1 MTAIATGKKSREP
14 RRVVVTGVGMVTP
27 LGLSTPATWNALLN
41 GQSGVELIDFSAPN
55 SLFASYDSNKFPCQ
69 FAASVKGFDGANYID
84 KKDLKKM
91 DLFIQYGIAAA
102 IEAILDSKLEITA
115 KNADRIGV
123 AVGSG
128 IGGLPFIEENHSKLE
143 TGGPRKISP
152 FFIPGAISNMLAGQI
167 SIRYGLRGPNVAVV
181 TACASGTHNIGLGA
195 RTILYGDADV
205 MIVGGAEMATTPL
218 GLGGFSACRA
228 LSVRN
233 QNPQAASRP
242 WDKARD
248 GFVLG
253 DGSGILVLEEYERAK
268 QRNATIY
275 AELVGFGMSSDAYHM
290 TNPAPDGQG
299 AMAAMLNT
307 LYDANIDK
315 TQVSYINA
323 HATSTPL
330 GDALELRAIRRVFG
344 EHAKNLA
351 ISSTKSMTG
360 HLLGA
365 AGAVEAIFT
374 ILALRDQKV
383 PPTINLDNPGNP
395 PMPDN
400 PDSNNDD
407 YFGLNFVPNR
417 YQELKMMY
425 ALSNSFGFGGTNA
438 SLLFALL

>member
-1 MTAIATGKKSREP
+1 MKKKRRIVITGL
-14 RRVVVTGVGMVTP
+14 GMVTP
-27 LGLSTPATWNALLN
+27 LGLSTKETWEAILA
-41 GQSGVELIDFSAPN
+41 GKSGIAPIDFSAPD
-55 SLFASYDSNKFPCQ
+55 SLFKSFEPDKFPCQ
-69 FAASVKGFDGANYID
+69 FSASVKGFEGSNYID

-91 DLFIQYGIAAA
+91 DLFIQYGLAAA
-102 IEAILDSKLEITA
+102 VEAITDSKLEITE

-143 TGGPRKISP
+143 KGGPRKISP
-152 FFIPGAISNMLAGQI
+152 FFIPGAITNMVAGQI
-167 SIRYGLRGPNVAVV
+167 SIRYGMKGPNIAVV
-181 TACASGTHNIGLGA
+181 TACTTGTHNIGLGA

-205 MIVGGAEMATTPL
+205 MIVGGSEMATTPL

-228 LSVRN
+228 LSTRN
-233 QNPQAASRP
+233 QDPQAASRP

-253 DGSGILVLEEYERAK
+253 DGAGILVLEEYERAK
-268 QRNATIY
+268 QRNAPIY

-290 TNPAPDGQG
+290 TSPAPEGQG

-307 LYDANIDK
+307 LHDANIDK
-315 TQVSYINA
+315 TKVGYINA

-330 GDALELRAIRRVFG
+330 GDELELRAIRRVFG
-344 EHAKNLA
+344 EHTKNLA

-374 ILALRDQKV
+374 ILALRDQKA

-395 PMPDN
+395 PNPDN
-400 PDSNNDD
+400 PNSNDD
-407 YFGLNFVPNR
+407 DYSGLNFVPNK
-417 YQELKMMY
+417 YQELKMEY

-438 SLLFALL
+438 SLLFLRL

>member
-1 MTAIATGKKSREP
+1 MKKK
-14 RRVVVTGVGMVTP
+14 RRIVVTGLGMVTP
-27 LGLSTPATWNALLN
+27 LGHNTKTTWEAILS
-41 GQSGVELIDFSAPN
+41 GKSGVAPITQFDISA
-55 SLFASYDSNKFPCQ
+55 FPCQ
-69 FAASVKGFDGANYID
+69 FSASVKGFDGSAYID

-91 DLFIQYGIAAA
+91 DLFIQYGLAATL
-102 IEAILDSKLEITA
+102 EALKDSNLEVTE

-143 TGGPRKISP
+143 KGGPRKISP
-152 FFIPGAISNMLAGQI
+152 FFIPGAITNMLAGQI
-167 SIRYGLRGPNVAVV
+167 SIRHGMKGPNIAVV
-181 TACASGTHNIGLGA
+181 TACTTGTHNIGIGA

-205 MIVGGAEMATTPL
+205 MVVGGSEMATTPL

-228 LSVRN
+228 LSTRN
-233 QNPQAASRP
+233 QDPEAASRP

-253 DGSGILVLEEYERAK
+253 DGAGILVLEEYERAK
-268 QRNATIY
+268 QRNAPIY
-275 AELVGFGMSSDAYHM
+275 AELVGFGMSADAYHM
-290 TNPAPDGQG
+290 TSPVPDGQG
-299 AMAAMLNT
+299 AMTAMLNT
-307 LYDANIDK
+307 LHDANVDK
-315 TQVSYINA
+315 DKIAYINA

-330 GDALELRAIRRVFG
+330 GDELELRAIRRVFG
-344 EHAKNLA
+344 EHAKKMA

-374 ILALRDQKV
+374 VLALRDQKA

-395 PMPDN
+395 PNPDN
-400 PDSNNDD
+400 PNSTDED
-407 YFGLNFVPNR
+407 YIDLNFVAHK
-417 YQELKMMY
+417 YQELKMDY

-438 SLLFALL
+438 SLLFKRYE

>member
-1 MTAIATGKKSREP
+1 
-14 RRVVVTGVGMVTP
+14 MVTP
-27 LGLSTPATWNALLN
+27 LGLSTKDTWEAILA
-41 GQSGVELIDFSAPN
+41 GKSGIAPIDFSAPD
-55 SLFASYDSNKFPCQ
+55 SLFKSFEPDKFPCQ
-69 FAASVKGFDGANYID
+69 FSASVKGFEGANYID

-102 IEAILDSKLEITA
+102 VEAITDSKLEITE

-143 TGGPRKISP
+143 KGGPRKISP

-167 SIRYGLRGPNVAVV
+167 SIRYGMKGPNIAVV
-181 TACASGTHNIGLGA
+181 TACTTGTHNIGLGA

-205 MIVGGAEMATTPL
+205 MIVGGSEMATTPL

-228 LSVRN
+228 LSTRN
-233 QNPQAASRP
+233 QDPQAASRP

-253 DGSGILVLEEYERAK
+253 DGGGILVLEEYERAK
-268 QRNATIY
+268 QRNAPIY

-290 TNPAPDGQG
+290 TSPAPDGQG

-307 LYDANIDK
+307 LHDANIDK
-315 TQVSYINA
+315 TKVGYINA

-330 GDALELRAIRRVFG
+330 GDELELRAIRRVFG
-344 EHAKNLA
+344 EHTKNLA

-395 PMPDN
+395 PNADN
-400 PDSNNDD
+400 PNSNDD
-407 YFGLNFVPNR
+407 DYSGLNFVPNK
-417 YQELKMMY
+417 YQELKMDY

-438 SLLFALL
+438 SLLFARL